1 MEKLKS
7 FKPVMVDD
15 GVHSLND
22 LLKGFFD
29 FYATIHSSLQSGSPL
44 TICTQNA
51 KIAQQ
56 ETELDKLTDFINIQ
70 DPFDWSHN
78 LTANV
83 TRGIWERFF
92 VECKGSNEILEYA
105 KPPRKSLTK
114 CWGLILLMTKKVIP
128 VLSPKISISGKE
140 LLEKSMLELKL
151 FNEQQSNEMPSSEAS
166 IKKSIE
172 FVLFLLKECLMFE
185 QLSCEDMS
193 AKKRKRFK
201 VLNQICDQVD
211 SLGLNCS
218 PKRLKINNS
227 STEAGNA
234 YICVVDEKLNNNQ
247 EDTDGAA
254 NVIATYQINVPH
266 NTWQGRRAVKR
277 ELKQKDSSLSSL
289 ELEKLI
295 SQKLIDLNQAKPGKE
310 IAFNIVFYLDQTDET
325 KENSSGLKIKFDL
338 IDERESQLELI
349 NFTTLVHFLDV
360 YINNCHEKLFNVWN
374 KISAKLI
381 EN

>member
-1 MEKLKS
+1 M
-7 FKPVMVDD
+7 DD
-15 GVHSLND
+15 SVHSMND

-29 FYATIHSSLQSGSPL
+29 FYTTIHSSLQTSSPL

-51 KIAQQ
+51 KFANQ

-83 TRGIWERFF
+83 TRGTWERFF
-92 VECKGSNEILEYA
+92 LECKGSNEILEYG

-114 CWGLILLMTKKVIP
+114 CWGLILLMTKKLIP

-151 FNEQQSNEMPSSEAS
+151 FNEQQSTEMPNSEAS

-185 QLSCEDMS
+185 QLSSEDMG

-227 STEAGNA
+227 SAETGNA

-247 EDTDGAA
+247 EESDATAA
-254 NVIATYQINVPH
+254 NIIATYQINVTQ
-266 NTWQGRRAVKR
+266 NTWQGRRAAKR
-277 ELKQKDSSLSSL
+277 ELKQKNSSLSSL

-295 SQKLIDLNQAKPGKE
+295 SQTLIDLNKTKPGKE
-310 IAFNIVFYLDQTDET
+310 IAFNIVFYHEQADET
-325 KENSSGLKIKFDL
+325 KENTCGLKIKFDL
-338 IDERESQLELI
+338 IDESGSQLELI

-374 KISAKLI
+374 KNFANLI